1 MTHDEELAAINHIIS
16 STRFATVTTR
26 TADGDLVSR
35 PLAVLEREF
44 DGTVWF
50 FTQDP
55 SPKTEDIAADPHVN
69 VAYADGASTVSLS
82 GTASVDRDQARID
95 EFWNPWA
102 EAWFEGGRE
111 DPTVAL
117 LRVDATSAEYWHIDK
132 PAVVR
137 GFEVVKAIITRSAPD
152 VGESRTVEL

>member
-1 MTHDEELAAINHIIS
+1 MTHDEELDTINHIIKA
-16 STRFATVTTR
+16 TRFATITTR

-35 PLAVLEREF
+35 PLAVLDREF

-69 VAYADGASTVSLS
+69 VAYADGASHVSLS
-82 GTASVDRDQARID
+82 GTATVTRDAALID
-95 EFWNPWA
+95 KFWNPWA
-102 EAWFEGGRE
+102 EAWFDGGRQ

-117 LRVDATSAEYWHIDK
+117 LRIEATSAEYWHIDK

-137 GFEVVKAIITRSAPD
+137 GFEVIKALVTRKAPD
-152 VGESRTVEL
+152 VGENRTVEL